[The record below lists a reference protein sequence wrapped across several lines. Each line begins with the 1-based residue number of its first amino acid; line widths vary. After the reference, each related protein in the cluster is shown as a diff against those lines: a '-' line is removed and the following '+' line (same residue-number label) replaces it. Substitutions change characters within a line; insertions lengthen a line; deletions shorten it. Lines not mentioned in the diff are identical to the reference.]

1 MTRLLTVTLLLFV
14 VTACSRESTPAE
26 EQQQT
31 RQAPQPA
38 GPRVYVSNE
47 MSGTVSVVDPST
59 RKVVST
65 ITVGKRPRGIRASA
79 DGKTI
84 YVALSGSP
92 IAGPG
97 VDESKLPPPE
107 RQYDGIGVIDIA
119 SGQLTR
125 ILKGGTDPEQFAIS
139 ADGTRLF
146 IANEDA
152 GLTTVLDVTTGE
164 IVKQIEVGGEPE
176 GVDLS
181 PDGKFVYVTAEADNQ
196 VFVIDT
202 EKLEVAKV
210 IEVGARPRSTGFLP
224 NAPTAYISA
233 ENDAA
238 LSVVDT
244 STHTVAGRIEL
255 PGEPRTRPMG
265 VVAAPDG
272 AHVYVTT
279 GRGGTL
285 AKIDTAKAE
294 VVGSVQVGERPWGL
308 AISPD
313 GRQLYTAN
321 GPSNDI
327 TIVDAETL
335 TVIGRVP
342 AGERPW
348 GVVVVP

>member
-1 MTRLLTVTLLLFV
+1 MGMIRLTTFAVLLFAL
-14 VTACSRESTPAE
+14 TACSRESAPS
-26 EQQQT
+26 EQA
-31 RQAPQPA
+31 RQAAQPT

-47 MSGTVSVVDPST
+47 MSGTVSVVDPAAQ
-59 RKVVST
+59 KVVAT

-79 DGKTI
+79 DGKTVF
-84 YVALSGSP
+84 VALSGSP

-107 RQYDGIGVIDIA
+107 RQHDGIGVIDVA

-125 ILKGGTDPEQFAIS
+125 VLKGGTDPEQFVIS
-139 ADGTRLF
+139 ADGKRLF

-152 GLTTVLDVTTGE
+152 GQTTVLDIATGDT
-164 IVKQIEVGGEPE
+164 VKTIAVGGEPE

-181 PDGKFVYVTAEADNQ
+181 LDGRFVYVTAEADNQ
-196 VFVIDT
+196 VYVIDA
-202 EKLEVAKV
+202 ERLEVVKA

-224 NAPTAYISA
+224 NTNRAYVSA
-233 ENDAA
+233 ENDA
-238 LSVVDT
+238 SVSVIDVA
-244 STHTVAGRIEL
+244 THTVTGRI
-255 PGEPRTRPMG
+255 GFDDPRMRPMG

-272 AHVYVTT
+272 AYVYVTT

-285 AKIDTAKAE
+285 ARIDTARNQIA
-294 VVGSVQVGERPWGL
+294 GGLPVGERPWGV

-313 GRQLYTAN
+313 GRTLFTAN

-327 TIVDAETL
+327 AIVDASSW
-335 TVIGRVP
+335 TVTARIPV
-342 AGERPW
+342 GERPW